1 MPSCRRFG
9 ALFTS
14 SRSLIQAASEKKLA
28 ELSFK
33 QTVSIDDAKL
43 SEQRVVSSVS
53 VCDVVSLFNR
63 KSSSSSF
70 SYLSNKVQN
79 LSRFSFDCHKLSFL
93 HMLSFVRDL
102 ISLCT
107 RLSRSSRLLSLS
119 TLLKND
125 SRLNSYSYPSPCLK
139 TYAAN

>member
-43 SEQRVVSSVS
+43 SEQRVVSNVS

-70 SYLSNKVQN
+70 SYLFKNVQN
-79 LSRFSFDCHKLSFL
+79 LSRFSFYCQRLSFL
-93 HMLSFVRDL
+93 HMLSFCSYC
-102 ISLCT
+102 ISLVT
-107 RLSRSSRLLSLS
+107 RLSRSYRLLSLS

-125 SRLNSYSYPSPCLK
+125 SRLNSYSYQTPCLK